1 MSYEAARI
9 RLPFQHQ
16 GGRVPEQLRVLLD
29 PIGRRT
35 LNDDRSWV
43 LPVAEVPETYP
54 DPLIMAPP
62 PPVNASPNSLPP
74 KLLALSNLGGIGLI
88 IGGYF

>member
-1 MSYEAARI
+1 MPVPEQLALPQDYSDHRRLVSYEAARI

-43 LPVAEVPETYP
+43 LPVA
-54 DPLIMAPP
+54 
-62 PPVNASPNSLPP
+62 
-74 KLLALSNLGGIGLI
+74 
-88 IGGYF
+88 